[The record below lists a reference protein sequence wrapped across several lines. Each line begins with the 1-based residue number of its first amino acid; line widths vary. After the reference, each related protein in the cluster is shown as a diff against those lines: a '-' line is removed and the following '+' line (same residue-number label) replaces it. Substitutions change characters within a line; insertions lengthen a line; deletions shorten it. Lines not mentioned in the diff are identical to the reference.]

1 MVCGI
6 NLGCVNILLQRDI
19 IFFIPVGWFHN
30 CVIKRALASEVFLGQ
45 WWALI
50 GQMILCGDERNRAR
64 EFFLTQ
70 CFGGLG
76 SGQAATNNDNIF
88 LGYLCHPPHYLQ
100 WAVGSEVDRVG
111 IRHATRVSR
120 V

>member
-1 MVCGI
+1 MVFGI

-50 GQMILCGDERNRAR
+50 GHMILCGDERNRAR

-76 SGQAATNNDNIF
+76 SGQAATNNRSEE
-88 LGYLCHPPHYLQ
+88 HTSELQ
-100 WAVGSEVDRVG
+100 
-111 IRHATRVSR
+111 SR
-120 V
+120 FAIVCRLLLDKKTPI

>member
-1 MVCGI
+1 HVRSFPTRRSSD
-6 NLGCVNILLQRDI
+6 L
-19 IFFIPVGWFHN
+19 
-30 CVIKRALASEVFLGQ
+30 KRALAGEVFLGQ

-76 SGQAATNNDNIF
+76 SGQATTNNDNIF
-88 LGYLCHPPHYLQ
+88 WGT
-100 WAVGSEVDRVG
+100 
-111 IRHATRVSR
+111 HAILLITYNGRSAPKSTAWVIFAMLR
-120 V
+120 A